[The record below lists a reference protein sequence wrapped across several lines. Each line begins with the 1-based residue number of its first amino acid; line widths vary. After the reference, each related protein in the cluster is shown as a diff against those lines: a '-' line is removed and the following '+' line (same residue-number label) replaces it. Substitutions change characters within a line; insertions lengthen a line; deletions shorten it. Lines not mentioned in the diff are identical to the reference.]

1 MAPRDYLGAERMATD
16 VVPLFAG
23 SITRLCCLT
32 PRNSY
37 LERPLAFWE
46 ANVRPEYAVELDR

>member
-1 MAPRDYLGAERMATD
+1 MATD
-16 VVPLFAG
+16 VIRLFAG
-23 SITRLCCLT
+23 SITHRCCLS

-46 ANVRPEYAVELDR
+46 ANVRPEYAEELDRKTQQIKQHIET